1 MHRQA
6 RGVAGRAAARPAAF
20 LTGGAGAAAGK
31 GSEPRGRFAA
41 MPGPRVRSQVWALVA
56 AAAALAVAL
65 IAVAA
70 VAARSLAARDA
81 AVRTGTLTGI
91 AHAVEAELREVGPDG
106 AQAALDRACT
116 GHGGELV
123 GIALTT
129 PGGATLAC
137 GKIAAEPVEV
147 PVALGPAWRP
157 AAGTGWGHGGG
168 RRPQGRLV
176 LHPAPTLGASRLLP
190 RMVLGGAVAAALA
203 LVALA
208 LAAARGA
215 LERERLAALDAER
228 QRLEVLALAGAGLA
242 HRVRNPLAAIKGT
255 AQLLAEQLAEPAR
268 TRAGR
273 IVEASGR
280 IESLLGRLLTFAR
293 PPEPHPER
301 LDLAAVAQAVAERC
315 AGRVAVRAAAPAW
328 VHADRDHVETI
339 LEELLANARAFDPE
353 GELKVEVA
361 TDLRTA
367 SLAVLDRGPGP
378 QLAPES
384 AFQPWVTTRPEG
396 TGLGL
401 AIVQALARAN
411 AGRVEL
417 VPRAGGGAAVRLE
430 LPAGG

>member
-1 MHRQA
+1 
-6 RGVAGRAAARPAAF
+6 
-20 LTGGAGAAAGK
+20 
-31 GSEPRGRFAA
+31 
-41 MPGPRVRSQVWALVA
+41 MPGPRVRSQVWAIVA

-91 AHAVEAELREVGPDG
+91 AHAIEAELREVGPDG
-106 AQAALDRACT
+106 AQTALDRACT
-116 GHGGELV
+116 GHGGELL

-129 PGGATLAC
+129 PGGATLEC
-137 GKIAAEPVEV
+137 GSAAADPVEV
-147 PVALGPAWRP
+147 PLALGPAWRP

-176 LHPAPTLGASRLLP
+176 LHPAPALGVTRLLP
-190 RMVLGGAVAAALA
+190 RLVLGGAVAA
-203 LVALA
+203 A

-228 QRLEVLALAGAGLA
+228 QRLQALALAGAGLA

-268 TRAGR
+268 ARAVR

-301 LDLAAVAQAVAERC
+301 LDLAAVAHAVAERC
-315 AGRVAVRAAAPAW
+315 VGPVAVRAAAPAW

-339 LEELLANARAFDPE
+339 LEELLANARAFDPD
-353 GELKVEVA
+353 GELDVEVA
-361 TDLRTA
+361 ADERTA

-378 QLAPES
+378 QVAADS

-411 AGRVEL
+411 GGRVEL
-417 VPRAGGGAAVRLE
+417 VPRAGGGAAARLE
-430 LPAGG
+430 LPAEG